1 MMNPPTS
8 PHCQGP
14 CPEEEEEDE
23 EEEEEED
30 WLHLSIAS
38 MGSHDLPG
46 SVGDRSQVLQG
57 QQEKK
62 KGRLKTKLVSTWNN
76 VKYGWS
82 LKPKFKS
89 KLSKNSPV
97 TMLGQ
102 SYLLSNRAERDCFRR
117 AFSSVLWLTY
127 RQGFPRLGGSSLTSD
142 SGWGCMLRS
151 AQMLLAQGLVLH
163 LLPSDGVWLSA
174 LSPDQDSLGSLEL
187 PQPSPDSPSSSSSS
201 SSGGQAGVGGLQH
214 GGSDSSQRKLVS
226 WFGDRPGAPYG
237 LHQLVELGHAAGKKA
252 GDWYG
257 PSVVAHILRKAVA
270 ASAGVVPDLAVY
282 VAQDGTVYKGDV
294 LRLCEGRV
302 LEDSNGAVPGPVSRG
317 VLILVPARLGSDS
330 LNPSYINCVKNLLG
344 LPWCIGIMGG
354 IPRHSL
360 YFVGYQDEK
369 LLYLDPH
376 YCQRAVDTTQ
386 PCFPLK
392 SFYCYSPKKMSFSQM
407 DPSCTIGFYAKGWEN
422 FELLCSDVTNVLS
435 SSTDRYP
442 VFTFTE
448 GHAHDS
454 QGGLGEERVVEQEEE
469 GGWVPLCSVSP
480 IQAHTRLRSSSPS
493 TSCSNMEDF
502 VLL

>member
-1 MMNPPTS
+1 M
-8 PHCQGP
+8 
-14 CPEEEEEDE
+14 
-23 EEEEEED
+23 
-30 WLHLSIAS
+30 
-38 MGSHDLPG
+38 
-46 SVGDRSQVLQG
+46 LQG
-57 QQEKK
+57 QQDKK

-82 LKPKFKS
+82 LKSKS
-89 KLSKNSPV
+89 KFSKNSPV

-102 SYLLSNRAERDCFRR
+102 SYLLSNKAKRDCFRR

-127 RQGFPRLGGSSLTSD
+127 RRGFPRLGGSSLSSD

-163 LLPSDGVWLSA
+163 LKPS
-174 LSPDQDSLGSLEL
+174 DQDSLGSLDL
-187 PQPSPDSPSSSSSS
+187 PQPSPDSPSNTSSSSSS
-201 SSGGQAGVGGLQH
+201 SSGGQAGVGDLQH
-214 GGSDSSQRKLVS
+214 GESEPSQRKLVS
-226 WFGDRPGAPYG
+226 WFGDRPGTPYG
-237 LHQLVELGHAAGKKA
+237 LHQLVELGQAAGKKA

-257 PSVVAHILRKAVA
+257 PSIVAHILRKAVA
-270 ASAGVVPDLAVY
+270 ASADVVPDLAVY

-294 LRLCEGRV
+294 LRLCEGHV
-302 LEDSNGAVPGPVSRG
+302 SEDSNGAVPGPVCRG
-317 VLILVPARLGSDS
+317 VLILVPVRLGSDA
-330 LNPSYINCVKNLLG
+330 LNPSYISCVKNLLG

-376 YCQRAVDTTQ
+376 YCQSTVDTTQ

-392 SFYCYSPKKMSFSQM
+392 SFHCRSPKKMSFSRM
-407 DPSCTIGFYAKGWEN
+407 DPSCTIGFYAKGWEK

-454 QGGLGEERVVEQEEE
+454 QGGLVEERVEEQEEEE

-480 IQAHTRLRSSSPS
+480 IQAHTRLRSSTPS
-493 TSCSNMEDF
+493 TSCSNMEEF